1 MKKCNEKEL
10 EEAANEKEDEGDN
23 NEGDNFSEEDSEG
36 DIVDKK
42 VKKAATNKKTG
53 INSIRVNIKKT
64 QECQGVTAY
73 YPYDVK
79 VTGKK
84 ARRQKIFNDSGS
96 GLDTVGAKKVEK
108 DGATLVREVPED
120 LDVVDFNSNPVEIIG
135 FTHYWISEP
144 GKNKA

>member
-1 MKKCNEKEL
+1 M
-10 EEAANEKEDEGDN
+10 DR
-23 NEGDNFSEEDSEG
+23 
-36 DIVDKK
+36 K
-42 VKKAATNKKTG
+42 VKNAAINKKTE

-64 QECQGVTAY
+64 QESQGVTAY
-73 YPYDVK
+73 YTYDVK
-79 VTGKK
+79 ATGKK

-120 LDVVDFNSNPVEIIG
+120 LDVVDFNSNPIEIIG

-144 GKNKA
+144 GKNKYKKKSSL